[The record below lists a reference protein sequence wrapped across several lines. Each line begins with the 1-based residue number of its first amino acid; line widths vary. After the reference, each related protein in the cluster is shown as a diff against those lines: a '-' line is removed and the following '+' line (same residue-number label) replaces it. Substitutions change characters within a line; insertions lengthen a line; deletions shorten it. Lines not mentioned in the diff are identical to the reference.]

1 MARRILSLVKK
12 NEYPRKNYVR
22 DDGQAG
28 QQTNQTVPQQKVYQK
43 DGETHHKENHVRSTR
58 PPRDQQK
65 EGYQPRENNSQKREF
80 TPRENNQRDNTNKE
94 AYGSKD
100 NQHRENN
107 HQRNYHRDNFQGR
120 ENREPYKQHFQ
131 RPAIKPR
138 AEETV
143 EDIANDIIR
152 IQKEIDFE
160 LKEIRSMRLG
170 V

>member
-1 MARRILSLVKK
+1 MVKK

-28 QQTNQTVPQQKVYQK
+28 QQTTQPAPQQKTYQK
-43 DGETHHKENHVRSTR
+43 DGETRHKESHVRSTR

-65 EGYQPRENNSQKREF
+65 EGYQPRENNPQKKEF
-80 TPRENNQRDNTNKE
+80 TPRENNNNQRDNANRESAASRDT
-94 AYGSKD
+94 
-100 NQHRENN
+100 QHRENN
-107 HQRNYHRDNFQGR
+107 HQRNYHRENFQGR
-120 ENREPYKQHFQ
+120 DNREPYKQHYQ

-143 EDIANDIIR
+143 EDIANDIVR
-152 IQKEIDFE
+152 IQKEIDLE

>member
-1 MARRILSLVKK
+1 MVKK
-12 NEYPRKNYVR
+12 NEYLRKNYIR

-28 QQTNQTVPQQKVYQK
+28 QQTTQPAPQQRAYQK
-43 DGETHHKENHVRSTR
+43 DSEMQHKDNHVRSTR

-65 EGYQPRENNSQKREF
+65 EGYQARENNSQKRDY
-80 TPRENNQRDNTNKE
+80 TPRENYQRDNVSRDSS
-94 AYGSKD
+94 ASKD
-100 NQHRENN
+100 TQHRENN

-120 ENREPYKQHFQ
+120 ENRESYKQHFQ
-131 RPAIKPR
+131 RSAIKPR

-152 IQKEIDFE
+152 IQKEIDLE